1 MTVSLAEQGKIVM
14 LYSALMIQEVQ
25 VDFQK

>member
-14 LYSALMIQEVQ
+14 LYSVLMIQEVQ